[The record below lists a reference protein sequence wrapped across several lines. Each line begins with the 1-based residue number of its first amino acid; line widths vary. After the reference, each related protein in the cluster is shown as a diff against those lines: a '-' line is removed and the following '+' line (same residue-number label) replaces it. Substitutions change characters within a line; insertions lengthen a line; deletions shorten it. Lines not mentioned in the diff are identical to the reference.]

1 VPKPLRIAIACA
13 AAGAVSVAVFNPAPI
28 FDPAAWMV
36 WAGEMVHLRLGLRAG
51 PSWKPLPVIVASPF
65 TIISWKFAATV
76 WLWIVRSC
84 AFGTSVLLWRLAS
97 RRLNGHG
104 GPVAWAAGLVAAVL
118 PFMIGDWVQLTLGGG
133 SEPVLMALL
142 LGAVELHL
150 VGRWKWA
157 LALGSAAG
165 LLRPEVWIFLGIY
178 GLWLLY
184 RKRQR
189 ALVPLALGAGAQVA
203 AWFALPA
210 LLGADPMQASRHAR
224 AYVHNTVSLVEF
236 ARRTF
241 EAMPSE
247 IWFLA
252 AIGVIYAVARRE
264 RVLLALTGAAGV
276 WIAAVGAET
285 FLGFAGIGR
294 YSLPAL
300 VVFCALAGYGLGQC
314 LLSVLEAGSSQRRAA
329 GIATSALAIVLAAGA
344 VLTGIPDAHAR
355 LQKVQHIDHTVAKAN
370 AMIAKAGGMKK
381 LISICGPLG
390 TSWSYS
396 SSLAWSQRQTLGN
409 ISTRTAAPGLVLIL
423 DRAWSKYQPIPP
435 MGTRTKQILI
445 SMPPWKIVKYEG
457 DVTCAD
463 YIRDPADATRR
474 MIERGVR
481 SRAAKLAAERAS
493 GQTP

>member
-1 VPKPLRIAIACA
+1 
-13 AAGAVSVAVFNPAPI
+13 
-28 FDPAAWMV
+28 MV
-36 WAGEMVHLRLGLRAG
+36 WAGEMVHHRLGLRAG

-65 TIISWKFAATV
+65 TIISWKFAFAV
-76 WLWIVRSC
+76 WLWVVRSC
-84 AFGTSVLLWRLAS
+84 AFGTSALLWHLAT
-97 RRLNGHG
+97 RRLYR
-104 GPVAWAAGLVAAVL
+104 GPGAWAAGLTAAAL
-118 PFMIGDWVQLTLGGG
+118 PFMIADWVQLTLGGG

-142 LGAVELHL
+142 LGAVELHIAR
-150 VGRWKWA
+150 RWKWA

-165 LLRPEVWIFLGIY
+165 LLRPEVWIFLGLY
-178 GLWLLY
+178 GLWLLSHE
-184 RKRQR
+184 RRR
-189 ALVPLALGAGAQVA
+189 ALVPLVLGAATQAFG
-203 AWFALPA
+203 WFALPA

-224 AYVHNTVSLVEF
+224 AYVDDTVSIAEF

-247 IWFLA
+247 IWLLA
-252 AIGVIYAVARRE
+252 AIGVALSIVRHE
-264 RVLLALTGAAGV
+264 RVLLALTAAGGV

-300 VVFCALAGYGLGQC
+300 IVFCSVAGYGLGAC
-314 LLSVLEAGSSQRRAA
+314 LLSVVAAGANSRRALA
-329 GIATSALAIVLAAGA
+329 VAASAIAVVLAAGA
-344 VLTGIPDAHAR
+344 AVTGIPDAQAR
-355 LQKVQHIDHTVAKAN
+355 LKKVQHIDRTVHQAN
-370 AMIAKAGGMKK
+370 QMIAMAGGMKK

-396 SSLAWSQRQTLGN
+396 STLAWSERQTLGN
-409 ISTRTAAPGLVLIL
+409 ISTRTAAPGVVLIL